1 MQHTENQLW
10 IDVWDEVAQNM
21 SGGEDEIDRKIFDAI
36 DSDIDWEEAKIQG
49 VNANTMATEIIRIHS
64 FWKPICDWSIK

>member
-21 SGGEDEIDRKIFDAI
+21 SGSEDEIDRKIFDAI
-36 DSDIDWEEAKIQG
+36 DSNIDWEEAKIQG

>member
-1 MQHTENQLW
+1 MQHTDNQLW

-36 DSDIDWEEAKIQG
+36 DSNIDW
-49 VNANTMATEIIRIHS
+49 
-64 FWKPICDWSIK
+64 

>member
-1 MQHTENQLW
+1 MQHTDNQLW

-21 SGGEDEIDRKIFDAI
+21 SGAEDELDRKIFDAI
-36 DSDIDWEEAKIQG
+36 DSNIDWEEAKIQG